1 MSERDSPIRDAL
13 NNVSNQFSMIR
24 KKVSHTT
31 NKKLDSLYSNILASP
46 ATVVIILVIVSAFFA
61 QQGMSF
67 QDQIDDDVEIF
78 LPDGAPST
86 ELLLEVRE
94 EWSTDITVIYIRSE
108 NAFSTLSTVNI
119 TDKAIMEEISW
130 VEGDDNNIGGD
141 SISRGIDFDKD
152 DHGRNDGVLW
162 II

>member
-1 MSERDSPIRDAL
+1 MDSIVQDPTISRQVMSERDRPIRDAL
-13 NNVSNQFSMIR
+13 NNVSQHITNIR
-24 KKVSHTT
+24 RRVAKST
-31 NKKLDSLYSNILASP
+31 NDKLDSLYGNILSSP
-46 ATVVIILVIVSAFFA
+46 ATVVILLVIIAAFFA

-94 EWSTDITVIYIRSE
+94 EWSTDIT
-108 NAFSTLSTVNI
+108 
-119 TDKAIMEEISW
+119 
-130 VEGDDNNIGGD
+130 
-141 SISRGIDFDKD
+141 
-152 DHGRNDGVLW
+152 